1 MVSDTLTG
9 QSWRIRYSKD
19 IQSTGTNFTVAGYRY
34 STKDYY
40 ALEDVLDTYS
50 DNSHYDHVRNRT
62 DLSLSQDIIY
72 GSISLTLYNE
82 DYWNDTH
89 TTSLGIGYNNT
100 WHNVSYGINYS
111 YTLNADNSQDED
123 DDTEDSNDQQISINI
138 SIPLDAFMPSTY
150 ATYNMNSA
158 KDDDTTHTVG
168 LNGTALAQKNLSW
181 SVQEGY
187 SSQEKATSGN
197 VSATYNG
204 TYADINGGYSYD
216 NHMRRLNYGVQ
227 GGVLLHR
234 NGLTLSQPMDDTII
248 LVKAPGAAGV
258 PVNNETGVDTDFRGY
273 AVVPYASP
281 YHRNEVSLDTTGIR
295 KNIELID
302 TSKTLVPTRGAVV
315 RAEYK
320 TNIGYKA
327 LMVLTR
333 INNLPVPFGA
343 TVSSLTKP
351 DNHSSFVGDAGQT
364 WLTGL
369 EKQGRLLV
377 KWGPTAADRCQV
389 SYRIPSSPSASGVEI
404 LHEQCQ

>member
-1 MVSDTLTG
+1 
-9 QSWRIRYSKD
+9 
-19 IQSTGTNFTVAGYRY
+19 
-34 STKDYY
+34 
-40 ALEDVLDTYS
+40 
-50 DNSHYDHVRNRT
+50 
-62 DLSLSQDIIY
+62 
-72 GSISLTLYNE
+72 
-82 DYWNDTH
+82 
-89 TTSLGIGYNNT
+89 
-100 WHNVSYGINYS
+100 
-111 YTLNADNSQDED
+111 
-123 DDTEDSNDQQISINI
+123 
-138 SIPLDAFMPSTY
+138 MPSTY

-158 KDDDTTHTVG
+158 KDGDTTHTVG

-351 DNHSSFVGDAGQT
+351 DNHSSFVGDAGQA

-377 KWGPTAADRCQV
+377 KWGPTAADQCQV
-389 SYRIPSSPSASGVEI
+389 SYRIPGSPYASGVEI